1 MGAEATM
8 IDFTG
13 LLLPLL
19 VVASLVSGVAV
30 TDPRSLYIDTIT
42 VPESMEQRGY
52 TPLVFIRMM
61 NDEVL
66 AIEATAKT
74 RTDAQKLRT
83 EEDKGVVAVSLDMLK
98 LTALVRAVQES
109 SDLIEFTVNGEVVE
123 IDKDYLLRL
132 RFDRY
137 GQNVTRVEEARPQ
150 SDVKELARIAA
161 ERIMKITDPQ
171 IYCAAIMQT
180 EAGALKPED
189 GSFAFPKTEACI
201 DETLPLAQADDRL
214 WLLNLHGVVA
224 FVAGK
229 ADEAAKHFRAAIR
242 VNPDFSPALL
252 NLGILYAHADR
263 PKKAVEY
270 FAQVFRHELP
280 TDSPQTYA
288 ATYTEWADALV
299 DLHRPAEAE
308 AMFRKATE
316 TDPKYAEAYFRWA
329 KHTTDPKRAAEL
341 TAIGEQVAKKYG
353 GIYTDNLVG
362 KLRMAASE
370 VRRPGGEL
378 ERPDDLEGNLGD
390 VGLLAEPVPD
400 RTIWDRLRNTWAR
413 LRSQRAAGSL

>member
-1 MGAEATM
+1 M

-19 VVASLVSGVAV
+19 IVASLVSGVAV

-42 VPESMEQRGY
+42 VPDSMEQRGY

-83 EEDKGVVAVSLDMLK
+83 EEEKGVVAVSLDMLK
-98 LTALVRAVQES
+98 MTALVRAVQES

-123 IDKDYLLRL
+123 IDKNYLLRL

-137 GQNVTRVEEARPQ
+137 GRNVTRIEEARPQ
-150 SDVKELARIAA
+150 DDVKELARIAA
-161 ERIMKITDPQ
+161 ERIMKVTDPQ
-171 IYCAAIMQT
+171 IFCAAIMQT
-180 EAGALKPED
+180 EAAALKPTD
-189 GSFAFPKTEACI
+189 GTFAFPKTEACI
-201 DETLPLAQADDRL
+201 DETIGLAQDDDRL

-229 ADEAAKHFRAAIR
+229 PDEAAKHFRAAIR
-242 VNPDFSPALL
+242 LNPDFSPALL
-252 NLGILYAHADR
+252 NLGILYAHADQ
-263 PKKAVEY
+263 PQKAVEY
-270 FAQVFRHELP
+270 FAQVFRKELP

-308 AMFRKATE
+308 AMFRKAVG

-329 KHTTDPKRAAEL
+329 RHTTDPKRAAEL
-341 TAIGEQVAKKYG
+341 NALGEQVSKKYG
-353 GIYTDNLVG
+353 GVYTENLVG
-362 KLRMAASE
+362 KLRMAAAAE
-370 VRRPGGEL
+370 RGHGGEL
-378 ERPDDLEGNLGD
+378 EHPDDLEGNLGD

-400 RTIWDRLRNTWAR
+400 RTLWERLRNTWRR
-413 LRSQRAAGSL
+413 LRAVRAGDSS

>member
-1 MGAEATM
+1 M

-19 VVASLVSGVAV
+19 VVASLISGVAV

-66 AIEATAKT
+66 TIEATAKT
-74 RTDAQKLRT
+74 RTDAQKLRS
-83 EEDKGVVAVSLDMLK
+83 EEDKGVIAVALDMLK
-98 LTALVRAVQES
+98 VTALVRAVQES
-109 SDLIEFTVNGEVVE
+109 TDLIEFTVNGEVVE
-123 IDKDYLLRL
+123 IDKNYLLRL

-137 GQNVTRVEEARPQ
+137 GRSITRIEEARPQ
-150 SDVKELARIAA
+150 DDVKALARIAA
-161 ERIMKITDPQ
+161 ERIMKVTDPQ

-180 EAGALKPED
+180 EVAAIKPED
-189 GSFAFPKTEACI
+189 RDFAFPKTEACI
-201 DETLPLAQADDRL
+201 DETMPMAQEDDRL

-242 VNPDFSPALL
+242 LDRDFSPALL

-263 PKKAVEY
+263 PQKAVEY
-270 FAQVFRHELP
+270 FAQVFRKELP

-308 AMFRKATE
+308 AMFRKAVE

-329 KHTTDPKRAAEL
+329 KHTTDPKRAGEL
-341 TAIGEQVAKKYG
+341 NALGEQAAKRYG
-353 GIYTDNLVG
+353 GVYTENLIG
-362 KLRMAASE
+362 KLRMAAAAE
-370 VRRPGGEL
+370 RRPGGEL
-378 ERPDDLEGNLGD
+378 GHPDDLEGNLGD

-400 RTIWDRLRNTWAR
+400 KTIWDRLRNTWRR
-413 LRSQRAAGSL
+413 LRAVRAGDPS

>member
-1 MGAEATM
+1 M

-19 VVASLVSGVAV
+19 VVAGLVAGVAV

-42 VPESMEQRGY
+42 VPASMEQRGY

-83 EEDKGVVAVSLDMLK
+83 EEEKGVIAVSLDMLK
-98 LTALVRAVQES
+98 MTALVRAVQES

-137 GQNVTRVEEARPQ
+137 GRDVIRIEESRPQ
-150 SDVKELARIAA
+150 DDVKELARIAA

-171 IYCAAIMQT
+171 IFCAAIMQT
-180 EAGALKPED
+180 EASALVPAE

-201 DETLPLAQADDRL
+201 DETMASAQKDDRL
-214 WLLNLHGVVA
+214 WLLNLHGVAA

-229 ADEAAKHFRAAIR
+229 RDEAAKHFRAAIR
-242 VNPDFSPALL
+242 LDHDFSPALL
-252 NLGILYAHADR
+252 NL
-263 PKKAVEY
+263 
-270 FAQVFRHELP
+270 
-280 TDSPQTYA
+280 
-288 ATYTEWADALV
+288 
-299 DLHRPAEAE
+299 
-308 AMFRKATE
+308 
-316 TDPKYAEAYFRWA
+316 
-329 KHTTDPKRAAEL
+329 
-341 TAIGEQVAKKYG
+341 
-353 GIYTDNLVG
+353 
-362 KLRMAASE
+362 
-370 VRRPGGEL
+370 
-378 ERPDDLEGNLGD
+378 
-390 VGLLAEPVPD
+390 
-400 RTIWDRLRNTWAR
+400 
-413 LRSQRAAGSL
+413 

>member
-1 MGAEATM
+1 M

-19 VVASLVSGVAV
+19 IVASLISGVAV

-52 TPLVFIRMM
+52 TPLVFIRMI

-98 LTALVRAVQES
+98 MTALVRAVQES

-123 IDKDYLLRL
+123 IDKNYLLRL

-137 GQNVTRVEEARPQ
+137 GRSVTRIEEARPQ
-150 SDVKELARIAA
+150 DDVRELARIAA
-161 ERIMKITDPQ
+161 ERIMKVTDPQ
-171 IYCAAIMQT
+171 IYCASIMQT
-180 EAGALKPED
+180 EAAALKPTD

-201 DETLPLAQADDRL
+201 DETLALAQEDDRL

-229 ADEAAKHFRAAIR
+229 PGEAAKHFRAAIR
-242 VNPDFSPALL
+242 LDPDFSPALL

-263 PKKAVEY
+263 PQKAVEY
-270 FAQVFRHELP
+270 FAQVFRKELP

-299 DLHRPAEAE
+299 DLRHPAEAE
-308 AMFRKATE
+308 AMFRKAVE
-316 TDPKYAEAYFRWA
+316 TDPKYSEAYFRWA
-329 KHTTDPKRAAEL
+329 RHTTDPKRAAEL
-341 TAIGEQVAKKYG
+341 NAIGEQVAKKYG
-353 GIYTDNLVG
+353 GVYTENLVG
-362 KLRMAASE
+362 KLRMAAAAE
-370 VRRPGGEL
+370 RRPGGEL
-378 ERPDDLEGNLGD
+378 EHPDDLEGNLGD

-400 RTIWDRLRNTWAR
+400 KTFWDRLRNTWHR
-413 LRSQRAAGSL
+413 LRAERAVESP